1 MSNKFKNIVKN
12 TVDEIGYYE
21 TKKLM
26 GISFTKLAQLVN
38 DRIPCSLAYEIL
50 IENIANKN
58 LPTNYEGFKIY
69 NSLDGVVYWGTRIQT
84 GRFLPDIIEHIDVV
98 ATPFWDGDKW
108 TPVELDWYEL
118 INRDTGQP
126 ITISFKTENYTW
138 FGKSYRREVPVI
150 KYKDEQT
157 TGIVYATNSTHDV
170 YIVKHISNDAKKQ
183 GMIGTIQLS
192 GKDIIDTKS
201 LIEKETLQNDSVVYY
216 FLQKLNNLT
225 SSIKASRRISSKS
238 PSRRTSSKSPSRM
251 TQRILPSRKTPAEMI
266 SARYAGYRK
275 TRRNRRRSKH

>member
-1 MSNKFKNIVKN
+1 MEPQVKSNDKGKLTAGSIV
-12 TVDEIGYYE
+12 
-21 TKKLM
+21 
-26 GISFTKLAQLVN
+26 SF
-38 DRIPCSLAYEIL
+38 
-50 IENIANKN
+50 
-58 LPTNYEGFKIY
+58 
-69 NSLDGVVYWGTRIQT
+69 
-84 GRFLPDIIEHIDVV
+84 
-98 ATPFWDGDKW
+98 
-108 TPVELDWYEL
+108 
-118 INRDTGQP
+118 
-126 ITISFKTENYTW
+126 
-138 FGKSYRREVPVI
+138 

-170 YIVKHISNDAKKQ
+170 YIVKHISNDPKKQ
-183 GMIGTIQLS
+183 GMIGTIQLV

-238 PSRRTSSKSPSRM
+238 PSRRTSSKSPSRT

-275 TRRNRRRSKH
+275 TRRNHRRRKH

>member
-1 MSNKFKNIVKN
+1 MEPQVKSNDKGKLTAGSIV
-12 TVDEIGYYE
+12 
-21 TKKLM
+21 
-26 GISFTKLAQLVN
+26 SF
-38 DRIPCSLAYEIL
+38 
-50 IENIANKN
+50 
-58 LPTNYEGFKIY
+58 NYKG
-69 NSLDGVVYWGTRIQT
+69 
-84 GRFLPDIIEHIDVV
+84 
-98 ATPFWDGDKW
+98 
-108 TPVELDWYEL
+108 
-118 INRDTGQP
+118 
-126 ITISFKTENYTW
+126 
-138 FGKSYRREVPVI
+138 
-150 KYKDEQT
+150 EQK

-170 YIVKHISNDAKKQ
+170 YIVKHISNDPKKQ

-275 TRRNRRRSKH
+275 TRRNHRRRKH